1 MNLLPAT
8 TAASASG
15 LTLDWAPGIGLPL
28 ASSTRLGAARCT
40 VGVRPEHLRLDA
52 NGVPATVQVVEPT
65 GSETQV
71 LMKVGNQS
79 MVGAFRERVSAKPG
93 EILPVRPDPALV
105 HLFDQQSG
113 QRL

>member
-1 MNLLPAT
+1 MFWGEEFGGNLTIFIAVDQHMLGSRHKSNVELVGQGIANV
-8 TAASASG
+8 ASALFG
-15 LTLDWAPGIGLPL
+15 GI
-28 ASSTRLGAARCT
+28 
-40 VGVRPEHLRLDA
+40 
-52 NGVPATVQVVEPT
+52 PATVQVVEPT